1 MKIRKAEIKD
11 IARIGYLLHQVNDV
25 HADGRSDLFIHGK
38 RKYNDD
44 ELVDIITNEK
54 MLIYVAEEDMV
65 LGYCFCIIEEA
76 KGDNLHPIKSLF
88 IDDLCV
94 DENVRSTGIGTA
106 LYRYVVEEAKK
117 LQCNRITLNVWCLN
131 TSAMK
136 FYEKMG
142 LQPLKIVMEERL

>member
-65 LGYCFCIIEEA
+65 LGYCFCVIEEA

-131 TSAMK
+131 TSAIK

-142 LQPLKIVMEERL
+142 LQPLKIVMEEKL

>member
-25 HADGRSDLFIHGK
+25 HADGRPDLFIHGK

-54 MLIYVAEEDMV
+54 MLIYVAEEEMV
-65 LGYCFCIIEEA
+65 LGYAFCMLEQA
-76 KGDNLHPIKSLF
+76 CGDNLHPVKSLF

-94 DENVRSTGIGTA
+94 DEKIRSKGVGTA
-106 LYRYVVEEAKK
+106 LYHYVAEEAKR
-117 LQCNRITLNVWCLN
+117 LCCDRITLNVWCLN
-131 TSAMK
+131 ESAMR
-136 FYEKMG
+136 FYQKMG
-142 LQPLKIVMEERL
+142 LQPLKIVMEEKV

>member
-1 MKIRKAEIKD
+1 MKIRKADIKD

-65 LGYCFCIIEEA
+65 LGYCFCVIEEA
-76 KGDNLHPIKSLF
+76 KGDNLYF
-88 IDDLCV
+88 
-94 DENVRSTGIGTA
+94 
-106 LYRYVVEEAKK
+106 
-117 LQCNRITLNVWCLN
+117 
-131 TSAMK
+131 
-136 FYEKMG
+136 
-142 LQPLKIVMEERL
+142 